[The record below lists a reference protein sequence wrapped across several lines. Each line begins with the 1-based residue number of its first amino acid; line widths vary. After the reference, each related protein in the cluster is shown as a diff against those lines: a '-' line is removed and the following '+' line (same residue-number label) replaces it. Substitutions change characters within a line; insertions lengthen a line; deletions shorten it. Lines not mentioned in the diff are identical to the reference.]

1 MDDILTSKLLLSISL
16 ALLGGLARVLR
27 KGQERSMPQ
36 VLGALVAAVF
46 VGVVA
51 YLFIQD
57 WHIPEGMKVAFV
69 GASGYSSGSLL
80 PIIENWVIG
89 EARKRHPENK

>member
-1 MDDILTSKLLLSISL
+1 MDDIITSKLLLPISL

-27 KGQERSMPQ
+27 KGQERSMSQ

-46 VGVVA
+46 VGALA

-57 WHIPEGMKVAFV
+57 WNIPEGMKVAFV
-69 GASGYSSGSLL
+69 GASGYSSGALL
-80 PIIENWVIG
+80 PIIENWVVG
-89 EARKRHPENK
+89 ESRKYPPENK